1 MTTTPSNL
9 PGARGVFFCLALAAC
24 DDPGPASGPLVR
36 DGAPLPMRWSELE
49 SQLTPETFSPRF
61 PLWTDGLDKHRTL
74 SRPRP
79 NAAPDEVGSIFTKTF
94 SDGDRP
100 LETRVLVRR
109 EDGWEPA
116 AYLWDRDGDDAV
128 LLDGEQPTPVPDSTH
143 VVPSQRQCRTC
154 HESAPSPIL
163 GYNDVQLGRAPLIP
177 GVADSELPRVKR
189 DAIGWVLGNCT
200 HCHNGGD
207 GPSSVFDLRPAAFE
221 AATLCVETTS
231 SMSAPG
237 LRIAPGA
244 PDDSVL
250 YRAVSR
256 QDGTA
261 SMPPLGVHRPDPHG
275 LAALHA
281 YITSLTPNCQGAPR

>member
-24 DDPGPASGPLVR
+24 DDPGTSRTLVR
-36 DGAPLPMRWSELE
+36 DGAPLPTRWSELAAE
-49 SQLTPETFSPRF
+49 LTPETFSPRF
-61 PLWTDGLDKHRTL
+61 PLWTDGLDKHRTI
-74 SRPRP
+74 SRPHP
-79 NAAPDEVGSIFTKTF
+79 HAAPDEPGTIFTKTF
-94 SDGDRP
+94 SDGERP

-109 EDGWEPA
+109 EDGWELA
-116 AYLWDRDGDDAV
+116 AYLWERDGDDAV
-128 LLDGEQPTPVPDSTH
+128 LLDGQQPTPVPDSSH

-154 HESAPSPIL
+154 HESAPSHIL
-163 GYNDVQLGRAPLIP
+163 GYNDVQLGHAPLIP
-177 GVADSELPRVKR
+177 GVADNDLPAAKR

-207 GPSSVFDLRPAAFE
+207 GPASVFDLRPAVFE

-237 LRIAPGA
+237 LRIAPGD
-244 PDDSVL
+244 PDESVL

-256 QDGTA
+256 DDGTA
-261 SMPPLGVHRPDPHG
+261 AMPPLGVHDPDPDG

-281 YITSLTPNCQGAPR
+281 YITSLTPNCQGASR